1 MHIKCPFFYWYL
13 PPQMFEPKGVKIFK
27 IPSPIFFA
35 NIEFFKDKLREAV
48 GEACTFSQLCCNR
61 VFVKLTSNIWLFQV
75 GFNPLKILKKRNK
88 ALRKVK
94 NLLKKSNSDIT
105 EVRFYTTRLV
115 SVLLVTT
122 QTIVFI
128 YFLKRRQSSANRTA
142 YGI

>member
-1 MHIKCPFFYWYL
+1 MKHVPSHSYAAIGFL
-13 PPQMFEPKGVKIFK
+13 SNEP
-27 IPSPIFFA
+27 
-35 NIEFFKDKLREAV
+35 D
-48 GEACTFSQLCCNR
+48 
-61 VFVKLTSNIWLFQV
+61 SNIWLFQV

-105 EVRFYTTRLV
+105 EVRFYTTRLL

-122 QTIVFI
+122 HTIVFI
-128 YFLKRRQSSANRTA
+128 YFFKRHQSSANRTA